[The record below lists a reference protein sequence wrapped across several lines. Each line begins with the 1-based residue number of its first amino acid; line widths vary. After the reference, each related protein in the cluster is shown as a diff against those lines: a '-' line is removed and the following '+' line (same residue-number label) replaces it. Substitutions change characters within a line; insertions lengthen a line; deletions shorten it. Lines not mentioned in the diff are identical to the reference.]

1 MRRAVPLQPCSDPR
15 SPVSPLSASPSGSVP
30 DADQRRPSLPV
41 ATARPRL
48 TDGAPDRARGVSA
61 RWLLVAI
68 EHAADAI
75 VVTDLDGTV
84 QYVNPAFERQTGLSA
99 ADVVGRPAWLMDTG
113 EQPTS
118 YFHEMAA
125 TVRGGETWSGDFVH
139 RRGDGTVAY
148 LATTV
153 APVRDESGAIVGAV
167 AVRRDVTRERAL
179 EDRLEEQ
186 RRERSSLATVL
197 AVMRSRETAEATA
210 EAIAEALLELPGLG
224 RASVWSFETNG
235 DVAPLAILGR
245 VGGDIPML
253 GPVPVERSAYL
264 RERASHGP
272 WIEQWRSRPGH
283 PYNLVLLEQGIRAL
297 AYVPIRGGD
306 AVIGLLIATGTDGT
320 ELGLAELLPALVEC
334 SAVAGALLA
343 PHLQARSAEALGTA
357 RIEAIITDRTFVPVF
372 QPIVEL
378 ATRTAVGYEALT
390 RFADGTRPDRVFA
403 EARAC
408 GLAIE
413 LETATLAAVLEAAAP
428 LPKSAWLNVNVSAE
442 LVLAGEPLGSII
454 EPSGWQTVL
463 ELTEH
468 VEVTDYAALRVAI
481 ARLGSDVR
489 LAVDDAGAGF
499 ASFRHILELAP
510 DYVKLDRGII
520 HGIGGDPAR
529 QALVAGMVHF
539 AGKTGAALIAEGVE
553 TESEARELRALGV
566 SLGQGYHLG
575 RPALAGRLVRPI
587 VGVRRAAIGAAGN
600 GRRRVTAPD
609 PSAESILHAVNI
621 GGTLAPGLREVGI
634 STVEDLRA
642 LGALATW
649 ERLRGSRPR
658 LATEATL
665 LQLEGAVRGIR
676 ITQLPPADRA
686 RLRLVARLGR
696 EEDRATGPG
705 GAA

>member
-1 MRRAVPLQPCSDPR
+1 MVRALPLEPRSDPR
-15 SPVSPLSASPSGSVP
+15 SPVSLLPASR
-30 DADQRRPSLPV
+30 D
-41 ATARPRL
+41 
-48 TDGAPDRARGVSA
+48 VSA
-61 RWLLVAI
+61 KWVLVAI

-75 VVTDLDGTV
+75 LVADLDGTV
-84 QYVNPAFERQTGLSA
+84 QYVNAAFERQTGLSA
-99 ADVVGRPAWLMDTG
+99 AAVVGRPAWLMDTG

-118 YFHEMAA
+118 YFHEMVA
-125 TVRGGETWSGDFVH
+125 TVRRGETWSGDYVH
-139 RRGDGTVAY
+139 RRADGTVTH
-148 LATTV
+148 LAATV
-153 APVRDESGAIVGAV
+153 APVRDESGAIVGDV
-167 AVRRDVTRERAL
+167 TVRRDVTRERIL
-179 EDRLEEQ
+179 ENRLDEQ
-186 RRERSSLATVL
+186 RRERSSLAAML

-210 EAIAEALLELPGLG
+210 EAIASALLELPGLG
-224 RASVWSFETNG
+224 RATVWSFEANG

-272 WIEQWRSRPGH
+272 WIEQWQSSPGH
-283 PYNLVLLEQGIRAL
+283 PYNDVILEQGIRAL
-297 AYVPIRGGD
+297 AYVPIRRGD
-306 AVIGLLIATGTDGT
+306 AVIGLLVATGIDGT
-320 ELGLAELLPALVEC
+320 ELGLAERLPALVEC
-334 SAVAGALLA
+334 AAVAGALLA
-343 PHLQARSAEALGTA
+343 PHLQARSAEARGTA
-357 RIEAIITDRTFVPVF
+357 RIEAIIAGRTFVPVF

-378 ATRTAVGYEALT
+378 ETRTTVGYEALT

-442 LVLAGEPLGSII
+442 LVLAGEPLGSIL
-454 EPSGWQTVL
+454 EPVGRQTVL

-468 VEVTDYAALRVAI
+468 VEVTDYKALRLAI
-481 ARLGSDVR
+481 RQLGPDVR
-489 LAVDDAGAGF
+489 LAIDDAGAGF

-539 AGKTGAALIAEGVE
+539 AGKTGATLIAEGVE
-553 TESEARELRALGV
+553 TETEARELRALGV
-566 SLGQGYHLG
+566 TLGQGYHLG
-575 RPALAGRLVRPI
+575 RPSLAGRLVRPI
-587 VGVRRAAIGAAGN
+587 VSVRREEWH
-600 GRRRVTAPD
+600 RHRETPVPTPD
-609 PSAESILHAVNI
+609 PAAESILHAVNI
-621 GGTLAPGLREVGI
+621 GQALAPGLREVGI

-642 LGALATW
+642 VGAFATW
-649 ERLRGSRPR
+649 ERLRDSRPR
-658 LATEATL
+658 LATGATL

-686 RLRLVARLGR
+686 RLRLLAKLGR
-696 EEDRATGPG
+696 EEDQATSPG
-705 GAA
+705 GTA

>member
-1 MRRAVPLQPCSDPR
+1 MSRAVPLAPWSDPR
-15 SPVSPLSASPSGSVP
+15 SPESP
-30 DADQRRPSLPV
+30 LPV

-48 TDGAPDRARGVSA
+48 TDGPPDRAGGVSA
-61 RWLLVAI
+61 TWLLGAI

-99 ADVVGRPAWLMDTG
+99 SDVVGRPTWLMDAGT
-113 EQPTS
+113 QPTS
-118 YFHEMAA
+118 CFAQMAA
-125 TVRGGETWSGDFVH
+125 TARRGETWSGDFVH
-139 RRGDGTVAY
+139 RRSDGTVAY

-153 APVRDESGAIVGAV
+153 APVRDESGAIVGTV

-179 EDRLEEQ
+179 EGQLDEQ
-186 RRERSSLATVL
+186 RRERASLAAVL
-197 AVMRSRETAEATA
+197 AVMRSGATAEATA
-210 EAIAEALLELPGLG
+210 EAIAKALLELPGLG
-224 RASVWSFETNG
+224 RASVWSFEANG

-272 WIEQWRSRPGH
+272 WIERWRARPGH
-283 PYNLVLLEQGIRAL
+283 PYNDVILEQGIRAL
-297 AYVPIRGGD
+297 AYVPIRRGD
-306 AVIGLLIATGTDGT
+306 AVIGLLVATGTDGT
-320 ELGLAELLPALVEC
+320 ELGLAERLPALVEC
-334 SAVAGALLA
+334 AAVAGALLA
-343 PHLQARSAEALGTA
+343 PHLGARSAEALGTA
-357 RIEAIITDRTFVPVF
+357 RIEAIIAGRTFVPVF

-378 ATRTAVGYEALT
+378 ETRTTVGYEALT
-390 RFADGTRPDRVFA
+390 RFADGRPPHRVFA

-413 LETATLAAVLEAAAP
+413 LETATLAVVLEAAAP
-428 LPKSAWLNVNVSAE
+428 LPRSAWLNINVSAE
-442 LVLAGEPLGSII
+442 LVLAGEPLGSIL
-454 EPSGWQTVL
+454 EPSDWQTVL

-468 VEVTDYAALRVAI
+468 VEVTDYPAFRAAM
-481 ARLGSDVR
+481 ARLGPDVR

-539 AGKTGAALIAEGVE
+539 AGKTGATLIAEGVE
-553 TESEARELRALGV
+553 TEGEARELLALGV

-575 RPALAGRLVRPI
+575 RPALAARLVHPI
-587 VGVRRAAIGAAGN
+587 VGVRRAAIGGAGS
-600 GRRRVTAPD
+600 RRRRATAPD
-609 PSAESILHAVNI
+609 PAAESILHALNI
-621 GGTLAPGLREVGI
+621 GETLAPGLREVGI

-642 LGALATW
+642 VGALATW
-649 ERLRGSRPR
+649 ERLRGSRPH
-658 LATEATL
+658 LATGATL

-676 ITQLPPADRA
+676 ITQLPPPDRA
-686 RLRLVARLGR
+686 RLRLVAKLGR
-696 EEDRATGPG
+696 EEDQATGPR
-705 GAA
+705 GAP